1 MGSLKLHDFHQAM
14 GARFLDLNGQEAV
27 AHYGDAPAEYAALGE
42 SAGIMDLSFR
52 GRLCLLGTDRVKF
65 LNGQV
70 TNNVKELRTGAGCY
84 AALVS
89 AKGKIQ
95 SDLHIY
101 ILENEILLDFEPG
114 MAGAVQ
120 QRLEKYIIAEDVQ
133 VADVSAP
140 YGLWSVQGPKAA
152 AVIKRWPWNVVIPEK
167 PNALARIDDAL
178 LGEIYLVNHARTH
191 SAGYDLFVPNG
202 VMQEVAGRLIT
213 AAMET
218 GGRFCG
224 WQALETARIEAGIPR
239 FGADMDETNLAS
251 EVLDTGAIS
260 YTKGCYIG
268 QEVIARVRTYGQA
281 AKSLRGLRLPDNLRA
296 LPIKGDKLFLGEKE
310 AGYITSAVA
319 SPRLKTS
326 IALGYVRREAN
337 QTGTELLL
345 QMPHDK
351 VPVKIVELPFLNRF
365 VLNQPRNSS
374 TMSQP

>member
-1 MGSLKLHDFHQAM
+1 MGWLKLHEFHQAL

-27 AHYGDAPAEYAALGE
+27 AHYGDALAEYAALGE
-42 SAGIMDLSFR
+42 SAGILDLSFR
-52 GRLCLLGTDRVKF
+52 GRLCILGADRVKF

-70 TNNVKELRTGAGCY
+70 TNNVKELRTGGGCY

-114 MAGAVQ
+114 LGGAVQ
-120 QRLEKYIIAEDVQ
+120 QRLEKYIIAEDAQ

-152 AVIKRWPWNVVIPEK
+152 AVIKKLPWNFAVPEE
-167 PNALARIDDAL
+167 PCALARIDDAV
-178 LGEIYLVNHARTH
+178 LGEIYVMNHARTH
-191 SAGYDLFVPNG
+191 SAGYDLFVPSQS
-202 VMQEVAGRLIT
+202 MQPVVGRLIV
-213 AAMET
+213 AAIEM

-260 YTKGCYIG
+260 YSKGCYIG

-281 AKSLRGLRLPDNLRA
+281 AKSLRGLLLPDNLRA
-296 LPIKGDKLFLGEKE
+296 LPVKGDKLFLGEKE
-310 AGYITSAVA
+310 IGYITSAVA
-319 SPRLKTS
+319 SPRLKS
-326 IALGYVRREAN
+326 NIALGYVRREAN

-345 QMPHDK
+345 QMPPGK
-351 VPVKIVELPFLNRF
+351 IPVKIVDLPFVSL
-365 VLNQPRNSS
+365 P
-374 TMSQP
+374 